1 MLDTSKDNSK
11 ATLELLFIKL
21 FAVDEILIFSLF
33 IKLINVA
40 KFEASFSNQWSL
52 DSFKTQ
58 PMIVGNK
65 QSTIV

>member
-11 ATLELLFIKL
+11 ATLESLFIRL
-21 FAVDEILIFSLF
+21 FTIDEILIFSLF

-40 KFEASFSNQWSL
+40 KFEVSFSNQWSL
-52 DSFKTQ
+52 DWFKTQ
-58 PMIVGNK
+58 PMIVENK